1 MAKREYT
8 IRQNGKTVFSIVV
21 DIDTDKYDDYQW
33 DSKTGLVTAVDVT
46 DAARKR
52 VIIPYTGNG
61 TGTLEP
67 GPFEATGITK
77 MDYNFW
83 YY

>member
-1 MAKREYT
+1 MANRNYT
-8 IRQNGKTVFSIVV
+8 IKQNGKTVFSITI
-21 DIDTDKYDDYQW
+21 DIDTDNYTDYQW
-33 DSKTGLVTAVDVT
+33 DSKTGLVTAVDLN
-46 DAARKR
+46 DANRKR

-61 TGTLEP
+61 VGTLEP
-67 GPFEATGITK
+67 GPFEAIGITK